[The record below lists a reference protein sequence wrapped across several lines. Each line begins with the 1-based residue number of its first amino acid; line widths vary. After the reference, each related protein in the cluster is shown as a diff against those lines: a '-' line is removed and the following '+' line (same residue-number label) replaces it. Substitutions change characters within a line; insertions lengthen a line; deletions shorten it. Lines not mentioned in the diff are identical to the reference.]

1 MKTAGSIVAVL
12 ATAMAGL
19 VSQGTPPAPQ
29 GEQAPAPTV
38 TLVGCVERIEPPATA
53 AGKTAPP
60 AYKLIDIQPGT
71 GQRTEK
77 PLTPDTQYLL
87 EAPAAIKLSDFQN
100 QRIEVTGTLTANP
113 PPADSAQR
121 GAARGAQT
129 PTTTLNVKSAKVVST
144 ECKAPRG

>member
-12 ATAMAGL
+12 ATAMGGL
-19 VSQGTPPAPQ
+19 VSQGTPPSPQ
-29 GEQAPAPTV
+29 GEQAAAPTV
-38 TLVGCVERIEPPATA
+38 TLVGCVERVEPPAPPAGTTA
-53 AGKTAPP
+53 SP
-60 AYKLIDIQPGT
+60 AYKLIDIQPGS

-77 PLTPDTQYLL
+77 LTPDTQYLL
-87 EAPAAIKLSDFQN
+87 EAPAGIKLSDFQN

-113 PPADSAQR
+113 RPADSAQR

-144 ECKAPRG
+144 ECKAPRV